1 MRTAARLI
9 ATAAV
14 ALTAGLALT
23 ACDGPG
29 TGSEAA
35 GSAPSVAGSA
45 PSAPAPV
52 ASGKTAAASSGAGA
66 TSGAGSSTTGSGS
79 GASGGS
85 GTAAGSKSCTAA
97 DVKLSVTGPTA
108 RASEQQP
115 ATAIIRAV
123 NTSGRSCTLSGF
135 PGVQLADDQG
145 KSSPI
150 DAVRH
155 DGGPNTPVTL
165 APGAQATADLLY
177 SDVNGQATSA
187 GRHVCSVT
195 GSKVSIILPNTTQQV
210 QVAVT
215 GGVDNGTLNVCG
227 DLNVDPFASGRG

>member
-23 ACDGPG
+23 ACDGPN
-29 TGSEAA
+29 TDSSPAAASTPSTA
-35 GSAPSVAGSA
+35 GSAQ
-45 PSAPAPV
+45 APAV
-52 ASGKTAAASSGAGA
+52 SGAPATKGAGTGTTPGGAAPTTGGGAAASA
-66 TSGAGSSTTGSGS
+66 TP
-79 GASGGS
+79 
-85 GTAAGSKSCTAA
+85 AGSKPCAGA
-97 DVKLSVTGPTA
+97 DVKLTVTGPA
-108 RASEQQP
+108 GHASEQQP
-115 ATAIIRAV
+115 ATATIRAV
-123 NTSGRSCTLSGF
+123 NTSGHSCTLTGY

-155 DGGPNTPVTL
+155 DSGPITPVTL

-177 SDVNGQATSA
+177 SDLNGQGSA
-187 GRHVCSVT
+187 SARYVCAVA

-210 QVAVT
+210 QVPVT
-215 GGVDNGTLNVCG
+215 GGVDKGVLSVCG
-227 DLNVDPFASGRG
+227 DLNVDAFTSGRS

>member
-29 TGSEAA
+29 AGSEAA
-35 GSAPSVAGSA
+35 GSAPSAAGSA
-45 PSAPAPV
+45 PSAPAPA
-52 ASGKTAAASSGAGA
+52 ASGTTAAASSGAGA
-66 TSGAGSSTTGSGS
+66 SSGAASATTGG
-79 GASGGS
+79 GSGGS
-85 GTAAGSKSCTAA
+85 GTAAGSKSCTPA
-97 DVKLSVTGPTA
+97 DVKLSVTGPTSH
-108 RASEQQP
+108 ASEQQP

-145 KSSPI
+145 KSSAI

-177 SDVNGQATSA
+177 SDVNGQATAS
-187 GRHVCSVT
+187 GRYVCSVT

-215 GGVDNGTLNVCG
+215 GGVDNGTLSVCG
-227 DLNVDPFASGRG
+227 DLNVDPFASSRG

>member
-29 TGSEAA
+29 AGSEAA
-35 GSAPSVAGSA
+35 GSAPSAAG
-45 PSAPAPV
+45 PV
-52 ASGKTAAASSGAGA
+52 ASGATAAASSGAGA
-66 TSGAGSSTTGSGS
+66 SSGAASATTGG
-79 GASGGS
+79 GSGGS
-85 GTAAGSKSCTAA
+85 GTAAGSKSCTPA
-97 DVKLSVTGPTA
+97 DVKLSVAGPTSH
-108 RASEQQP
+108 ASEQQP

-123 NTSGRSCTLSGF
+123 NTSGRNCTLSGF

-177 SDVNGQATSA
+177 SDVNGQATAS
-187 GRHVCSVT
+187 GRYVCAVT

-215 GGVDNGTLNVCG
+215 GGVDNGTLSVCG
-227 DLNVDPFASGRG
+227 DLNVDPFASSRG